1 MGQQNEYGEDRR
13 DFSPRRAPVIVEH
26 DHGISKR
33 QPRNQVRDPPR
44 TNERPRSRD
53 PPRRNDVQRNREP
66 NRDPNRDRRDQG
78 QHAHT
83 LQGRHGRA
91 SNSNVRE
98 DSRKYYSTF
107 GGESQVRDRSRQMDR
122 SRTESRSSD
131 LDGRRETEADDI
143 NNVGLRT
150 EMSRRERDRDWDA
163 EEFRGN
169 NRRMMEQDEVPQ
181 RAQYQRNPNAK
192 SGHASRMDFGEQET
206 LKIKVDMSRPVGNSR
221 YSIIAVQLLI
231 LVKCSCLFFCPL
243 SPHHEDMENKFVS
256 VT

>member
-1 MGQQNEYGEDRR
+1 M
-13 DFSPRRAPVIVEH
+13 EH

-53 PPRRNDVQRNREP
+53 PPRRNDVQRNREL
-66 NRDPNRDRRDQG
+66 NRDRRDQG

-91 SNSNVRE
+91 PNSNVRE
-98 DSRKYYSTF
+98 DSRKHYSTF

-122 SRTESRSSD
+122 SRTESHSSD
-131 LDGRRETEADDI
+131 LDGRREAEADDI
-143 NNVGLRT
+143 NNVSLRT
-150 EMSRRERDRDWDA
+150 EMNRKWDG

-169 NRRMMEQDEVPQ
+169 NRKMMEQEEVPQ

-221 YSIIAVQLLI
+221 YSIIAVQLLV

-243 SPHHEDMENKFVS
+243 PLHHEDMENNS
-256 VT
+256 L